1 MKQLINI
8 LIGCIFLLGMSS
20 CEKDLPVYET
30 PDCWLNFV
38 YYSSYDGSVLGTEEV
53 TDEMRYASYSFV
65 YVGEEVEI
73 DTVWFEIST
82 MGFVS
87 DEDRPLELEQIQ
99 TGGNDAKADVH
110 YVAFTNEEL
119 KAKYMIP
126 ARKTGTK
133 IPVVVKRDPSLSNG
147 DVTLQ
152 FTFKDNGYFKPG
164 YDGLTTRTLS
174 ISSKLTKPSVW
185 EECYCDYSFGLYGAE
200 KHRLMIEW
208 TGEKWDDEYIKE
220 LMDGDSAYV
229 NYLADWFAQK
239 LEEETAKREEAGEE
253 PYKEEDGTPVSFEP
267 KSWS

>member
-1 MKQLINI
+1 M
-8 LIGCIFLLGMSS
+8 
-20 CEKDLPVYET
+20 
-30 PDCWLNFV
+30 
-38 YYSSYDGSVLGTEEV
+38 
-53 TDEMRYASYSFV
+53 
-65 YVGEEVEI
+65 
-73 DTVWFEIST
+73 
-82 MGFVS
+82 
-87 DEDRPLELEQIQ
+87 
-99 TGGNDAKADVH
+99 H

-119 KAKYMIP
+119 KAKYYMIP

-133 IPVVVKRDPSLSNG
+133 IPIVVKKDPSLNSG
-147 DVTLQ
+147 DVILQ

-164 YDGLTTRTLS
+164 YDGLATRTLS

-185 EECYCDYSFGLYGAE
+185 EESYCDYTFGLYGPE

-229 NYLADWFAQK
+229 NYLAGWFARK
-239 LEEETAKREEAGEE
+239 LEEENAKREEAGEE

>member
-1 MKQLINI
+1 
-8 LIGCIFLLGMSS
+8 
-20 CEKDLPVYET
+20 
-30 PDCWLNFV
+30 
-38 YYSSYDGSVLGTEEV
+38 
-53 TDEMRYASYSFV
+53 MRYLTFALTK
-65 YVGEEVEI
+65 GRLADKTLAMLEKIGITCEEMKDKDSRKLI
-73 DTVWFEIST
+73 
-82 MGFVS
+82 
-87 DEDRPLELEQIQ
+87 
-99 TGGNDAKADVH
+99 
-110 YVAFTNEEL
+110 FTNEEL
-119 KAKYMIP
+119 KAKYYMIP

-133 IPVVVKRDPSLSNG
+133 IPIVVKKDPSLNSG
-147 DVTLQ
+147 DVILQ

-185 EECYCDYSFGLYGAE
+185 EESYCDYTFGLYGPE

-229 NYLADWFAQK
+229 NYLAGWFARK
-239 LEEETAKREEAGEE
+239 LEEENAKREEAGEE

>member
-1 MKQLINI
+1 M
-8 LIGCIFLLGMSS
+8 
-20 CEKDLPVYET
+20 
-30 PDCWLNFV
+30 
-38 YYSSYDGSVLGTEEV
+38 
-53 TDEMRYASYSFV
+53 
-65 YVGEEVEI
+65 
-73 DTVWFEIST
+73 
-82 MGFVS
+82 
-87 DEDRPLELEQIQ
+87 
-99 TGGNDAKADVH
+99 TGKNDAKADVH

-147 DVTLQ
+147 DVILQ

-239 LEEETAKREEAGEE
+239 LEEENAKREEAGEE